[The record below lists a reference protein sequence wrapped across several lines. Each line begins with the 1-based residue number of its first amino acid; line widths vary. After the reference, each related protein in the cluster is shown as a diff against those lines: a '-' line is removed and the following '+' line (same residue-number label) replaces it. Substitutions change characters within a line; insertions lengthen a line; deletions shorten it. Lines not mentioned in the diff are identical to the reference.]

1 MGRWSEHHDQRKG
14 QWLIN
19 YIRFGLGHRDREGYI
34 LFNMDNKDFDRLM
47 EEYYSRSEPSGMPSQ
62 EKMDEMSRKELKKT
76 FTPEMTNIIMKAH
89 KEVTEDG

>member
-34 LFNMDNKDFDRLM
+34 LFNMDNKDFDRLI

-62 EKMDEMSRKELKKT
+62 EKMNEMSMKVLEKS
-76 FTPEMTNIIMKAH
+76 FTPEMAKSIMKIN
-89 KEVTEDG
+89 KEITKNG